1 MQYVTSTEA
10 CGARHRHS
18 SLVAVS
24 SQDLKQRAG
33 SQICYPHSPG
43 QLWFSSGSER
53 LQPSIAMQQ
62 RWCSTSGETL
72 AMGLLKVSMIGH
84 DEVAVVVMI
93 LDPHD
98 MK

>member
-1 MQYVTSTEA
+1 
-10 CGARHRHS
+10 
-18 SLVAVS
+18 
-24 SQDLKQRAG
+24 
-33 SQICYPHSPG
+33 
-43 QLWFSSGSER
+43 
-53 LQPSIAMQQ
+53 MQQ